1 MAYILGSAAEQF
13 GAVRAPQRETQVR
26 PAPRRLT
33 VVPGT
38 RQASSEELL
47 SPLACTTLRCARMV
61 AVFAVALFTLSLM
74 LTGVTRL
81 ILEQDR
87 TVQSQVLDAQAQTRQ
102 LEVQV
107 AANED
112 SSRIIEY
119 STQVYGM
126 VPASQVATID
136 LTDATQSDAAVT
148 E

>member
-1 MAYILGSAAEQF
+1 MAYVHGSAAEQF
-13 GAVRAPQRETQVR
+13 GAARVPQREPREGQ
-26 PAPRRLT
+26 APRRLT

-38 RQASSEELL
+38 RQAAPADLL
-47 SPLACTTLRCARMV
+47 LPLASTALRSAR
-61 AVFAVALFTLSLM
+61 AVAFLAAALFVVALM

-81 ILEQDR
+81 VLEQDR
-87 TVQSQVLDAQAQTRQ
+87 TVQSQITDAQAQARQ

-126 VPASQVATID
+126 VPASQVATVD
-136 LTDATQSDAAVT
+136 LTDATQGDAGSA